1 MSKKLLAKNAFIYT
15 ISDLIN
21 KAIPFLLLP
30 ILTKYL
36 SPEQYGIVATFT
48 TFIMIISILVEL
60 NMSNAINIFFF
71 KESKDELKTYITN
84 TIILSF
90 IITIF
95 LIICVYPLS
104 DYFSNLL
111 SLSVIWI
118 YLGIITVFFQFIT
131 TINLVLW
138 QAEQKAN
145 KYGIYQISQTILNF
159 SLVILLV
166 VFLKYEA
173 EGQIFAQIFSI
184 ILFSIFSFF
193 ILYRRNYIQ
202 FKMKYEYIKD
212 AFKFGLPLVP
222 LSLSGWLRTGADR
235 LLLTSLIGA
244 FATGIYVVGFQ
255 FGMIIIILCTAFNK
269 AFNQFLY
276 RKLSNINEDEK
287 NKLVIFSYF
296 YFFIILCLALLI
308 SLISPWIIVNF
319 LDERYKDSLEIVP
332 YITFAY
338 AFQGM
343 YIIVV
348 NYLYYI
354 KRTVYLGYLTLI
366 CGIIHIILSY
376 TLIKLYGLIGAAQ
389 ASLISFLI
397 MFFAVWILSAKL
409 YPMPWLKPK
418 LFSIKKGTI

>member
-1 MSKKLLAKNAFIYT
+1 MSKKLLAKNAIIYT
-15 ISDLIN
+15 ASDLIN

-36 SPEQYGIVATFT
+36 SPEQYGIVATFI
-48 TFIMIISILVEL
+48 TFIMIISVLVEL

-71 KESKDELKTYITN
+71 KESKDELKIYIVN
-84 TIILSF
+84 
-90 IITIF
+90 TIF
-95 LIICVYPLS
+95 LSLFITIVLCICIYFFS

-111 SLSVIWI
+111 SISVIWI

-138 QAEQKAN
+138 QAEQQAN
-145 KYGIYQISQTILNF
+145 KYGIYQIGQTIMNF

-166 VFLKYEA
+166 IYFKYEA

-184 ILFSIFSFF
+184 ISFSILSIFV
-193 ILYRRNYIQ
+193 LYKRDYIE
-202 FKMKYEYIKD
+202 FKINHLYIKD
-212 AFKFGLPLVP
+212 AFKFGLPLIP

-235 LLLTSLIGA
+235 ILLTSIIGA
-244 FATGIYVVGFQ
+244 SATGIYVVGFQ
-255 FGMIIIILCTAFNK
+255 FGMIISILCTAFNK
-269 AFNQFLY
+269 AFNQYLY

-287 NKLVIFSYF
+287 NKLVLFSYF
-296 YFFIILCLALLI
+296 YFFIILCLALII
-308 SLISPWIIVNF
+308 SLISPWVIINF
-319 LDERYKDSLEIVP
+319 LDERYKNSLEIVP

-354 KRTVYLGYLTLI
+354 KKTLYLGYLTLI
-366 CGIIHIILSY
+366 SGLIHVILSF

-389 ASLISFLI
+389 ASLISFSL
-397 MFFAVWILSAKL
+397 MFFMVWILSAKL

-418 LFSIKKGTI
+418 LFLIKKGNT